1 MVFHLFEKLTPF
13 FLEHKK
19 RYGWAIFAMLIGNGL
34 VLIPPFIVGQVIDGI
49 YLNELTENLLMR
61 QISLF
66 IFSIIFSYVIEI
78 FWGYQLFGG
87 KNVLTRQL
95 RKQLMNHFL
104 KMRSVFYE
112 KFRTGDLMARATND
126 LDAISEMA
134 GYGIMIAMDSTVFF
148 GVILLTMFLTVSWK
162 LTLVCVL
169 PLPILGYALKI
180 LGDKVH
186 VRYKESQ
193 DAFAEI
199 NDEVLEA
206 VEGIRVIRA
215 YGRQEAMS
223 AQFDLK
229 TSKVLQ
235 KNISVAKINSAF
247 QPLIKIT
254 LGISYVLAFGLGAV
268 LVSRNEITIGQ
279 LVTFQVYLSML
290 VWPIQ
295 SIGELIN
302 LLQQGNA
309 SMDRVLDVLNA
320 SDQMENMGDK
330 DIVENDTIKFKHV
343 TFSYPNSKQLSL
355 KEINLEIPRET
366 TLGVVGKT
374 GSGKTTLMRQLLK
387 EYPSGKGF
395 ISVGDVSIDEA
406 KKEQL
411 SSKIGYVPQ
420 EHILFSGSIRDN
432 IAFGKNGASEQEIKE
447 ALRLANFDKDIER
460 MPEGLDTQIGE
471 RGVSLSGG
479 QKQRISIARALIKN
493 SAILILDDSLSAVDA
508 ETEKRIIHNLKQ
520 NRKNKTTI
528 IITHRLSSVYH
539 AEQIIVM
546 DNGMI
551 IERGTHK
558 ELLDK
563 KGWYEKQ
570 FIRQQLKEGNK

>member
-1 MVFHLFEKLTPF
+1 MFLLFKKLTPF

-34 VLIPPFIVGQVIDGI
+34 VLIPPFIIGQVIDGI
-49 YLNELTENLLMR
+49 YLNELTDTIFIKQL
-61 QISLF
+61 ILF
-66 IFSIIFSYVIEI
+66 IFSIIISYGIEI

-95 RKQLMNHFL
+95 RRQLMNHFL
-104 KMRSVFYE
+104 KMRSVFYR

-134 GYGIMIAMDSTVFF
+134 GYGIMIAMDSTAFF

-162 LTLVCVL
+162 LTLVCIL
-169 PLPILGYALKI
+169 PLPILGYLLKK

-186 VRYKESQ
+186 IRYKESQ

-206 VEGIRVIRA
+206 VEGIRIIRA
-215 YGRQEAMS
+215 YGRQDDMS
-223 AQFDLK
+223 VQFERK
-229 TSKVLQ
+229 TNKVLK

-254 LGISYVLAFGLGAV
+254 LGISYVLAFSLGAL
-268 LVSRNEITIGQ
+268 LVSKNEITIGQ

-309 SMDRVLDVLNA
+309 SMDRVMEVLNA
-320 SDQMENMGDK
+320 DDQMGNSGK
-330 DIVENDTIKFKHV
+330 RAILKNGTIKYEQV
-343 TFSYPNSKQLSL
+343 TFSYPNSNQSNLKQ
-355 KEINLEIPRET
+355 IDLEIPKGT
-366 TLGVVGKT
+366 TLGIVGKT
-374 GSGKTTLMRQLLK
+374 GSGKTTLIRQLLK
-387 EYPSGKGF
+387 EYPNGTGR
-395 ISVGDVSIDEA
+395 ITINGISIDTVV
-406 KKEQL
+406 KEQL
-411 SSKIGYVPQ
+411 NSKYGYVPQ
-420 EHILFSGSIRDN
+420 EHILFSGTIRNN
-432 IAFGKNGASEQEIKE
+432 ISFGKKNASEREIKE
-447 ALRLANFDKDIER
+447 ALHLANFDRDLKK
-460 MPEGLDTQIGE
+460 MPNGLDTQIGE
-471 RGVSLSGG
+471 KGISLSGG
-479 QKQRISIARALIKN
+479 QKQRLSIARALIKN
-493 SAILILDDSLSAVDA
+493 PSILILDDSLSAVDA
-508 ETEKRIIHNLKQ
+508 QTEKIIINNLKE
-520 NRKNKTTI
+520 NRGNKTTI

-539 AEQIIVM
+539 AQQIIVM
-546 DNGMI
+546 DKGMI
-551 IERGTHK
+551 VERGTHE
-558 ELLDK
+558 ELMVK

-570 FIRQQLKEGNK
+570 FIRQQLKKEE

>member
-1 MVFHLFEKLTPF
+1 MFHLFKKLTPF

-19 RYGWAIFAMLIGNGL
+19 RYGWAIFAMLIGNAF
-34 VLIPPFIVGQVIDGI
+34 VLIPPFIVGRVIDGI
-49 YLNELTENLLMR
+49 YLNELTEKILMK
-61 QISLF
+61 QTFLF
-66 IFSIIFSYVIEI
+66 IFSIIFSYGIEI

-95 RKQLMNHFL
+95 RKKLMHHFL

-134 GYGIMIAMDSTVFF
+134 GYGIMIAMDSTAFF

-162 LTLVCVL
+162 LTLVCIL
-169 PLPILGYALKI
+169 PLPILGYTLKV
-180 LGDKVH
+180 LGDRVH

-215 YGRQEAMS
+215 YGRQDAMS
-223 AQFDLK
+223 AQFDVK
-229 TSKVLQ
+229 TSEVLQ

-247 QPLIKIT
+247 QPLIKIA
-254 LGISYVLAFGLGAV
+254 LGISYVFAFGLGAV

-309 SMDRVLDVLNA
+309 SMDRVMEVLDA
-320 SDQMENMGDK
+320 DDQMENSGDK
-330 DIVENDTIKFKHV
+330 DIVENGTIKFERV
-343 TFSYPNSKQLSL
+343 SFSYPNSKQLSL
-355 KEINLEIPRET
+355 KEINIEIPRDT
-366 TLGVVGKT
+366 TLGIVGKT
-374 GSGKTTLMRQLLK
+374 GSGKTTLVRQLLK
-387 EYPSGKGF
+387 EYPSGQGS
-395 ISVGDVSIDEA
+395 ISIGDVIIDEA

-432 IAFGKNGASEQEIKE
+432 IAFGKKGASEKEIKE
-447 ALRLANFDKDIER
+447 AIRLANFDKDIER
-460 MPEGLDTQIGE
+460 MPKGLDTQIGE

-508 ETEKRIIHNLKQ
+508 ETEKSIIHNLKQ
-520 NRKNKTTI
+520 NRENKTTI

-539 AEQIIVM
+539 AKQIIVM
-546 DNGMI
+546 DNGMV
-551 IERGTHK
+551 IEQGTHK
-558 ELLDK
+558 ELMDK

>member
-1 MVFHLFEKLTPF
+1 MFLLFKKLTPF

-34 VLIPPFIVGQVIDGI
+34 VLIPPFIIGQVIDGI
-49 YLNELTENLLMR
+49 YLNELTDTIFIKQL
-61 QISLF
+61 ILF
-66 IFSIIFSYVIEI
+66 IFSIIISYGIEI

-95 RKQLMNHFL
+95 RRQLMNHFL
-104 KMRSVFYE
+104 KMRSVFYR

-134 GYGIMIAMDSTVFF
+134 GYGIMIAMDSTAFF

-162 LTLVCVL
+162 LTLVCIL
-169 PLPILGYALKI
+169 PLPILGYLLKK

-186 VRYKESQ
+186 IRYKESQ

-206 VEGIRVIRA
+206 VEGIRIIRA
-215 YGRQEAMS
+215 YGRQDDMS
-223 AQFDLK
+223 LQFERK
-229 TSKVLQ
+229 TNKVLK

-254 LGISYVLAFGLGAV
+254 LGISYVLAFSLGAL
-268 LVSRNEITIGQ
+268 LVSKNEITIGQ

-309 SMDRVLDVLNA
+309 SMDRVMEVLNA
-320 SDQMENMGDK
+320 DDQMGNSGK
-330 DIVENDTIKFKHV
+330 RAILKNGTIKYEQV
-343 TFSYPNSKQLSL
+343 TFSYPNSNQSNLKQ
-355 KEINLEIPRET
+355 INLEIPNGT
-366 TLGVVGKT
+366 TFGIVGKT
-374 GSGKTTLMRQLLK
+374 GSGKTTLIRQLLK
-387 EYPSGKGF
+387 EYPNGTGR
-395 ISVGDVSIDEA
+395 ITINGISIDTVV
-406 KKEQL
+406 KEQL
-411 SSKIGYVPQ
+411 NSKYGYVPQ
-420 EHILFSGSIRDN
+420 EHILFSGTIRNN
-432 IAFGKNGASEQEIKE
+432 ISFGKKNASEREIKE
-447 ALRLANFDKDIER
+447 ALHLANFDRDLKK
-460 MPEGLDTQIGE
+460 MPNGLDTQIGE
-471 RGVSLSGG
+471 KGISLSGG
-479 QKQRISIARALIKN
+479 QKQRLSIARALIKN
-493 SAILILDDSLSAVDA
+493 PSILILDDSLSAVDA
-508 ETEKRIIHNLKQ
+508 QTEKIIINNLKE
-520 NRKNKTTI
+520 NRGNKTTI

-539 AEQIIVM
+539 AQQIIVM
-546 DNGMI
+546 DKGMI
-551 IERGTHK
+551 VERGTHE
-558 ELLDK
+558 ELMVK

-570 FIRQQLKEGNK
+570 FIRQQLKKEE

>member
-1 MVFHLFEKLTPF
+1 MFLLFKKLMPF

-19 RYGWAIFAMLIGNGL
+19 RYGWAIFAMLIGNSFI
-34 VLIPPFIVGQVIDGI
+34 LIPPYIVGQVIDGI
-49 YLNELTENLLMR
+49 YLNELTNKLL
-61 QISLF
+61 IKLVLIF
-66 IFSIIFSYVIEI
+66 ILSIIFTYGIEI

-104 KMRSVFYE
+104 KMRSIFYG

-134 GYGIMIAMDSTVFF
+134 GYGIMIAMDSTAFF
-148 GVILLTMFLTVSWK
+148 GVILITMFLTVSWK
-162 LTLVCVL
+162 LTLVSIL
-169 PLPILGYALKI
+169 PLPILGYLLKK

-223 AQFDLK
+223 TQFDLK
-229 TSKVLQ
+229 TSAVLE
-235 KNISVAKINSAF
+235 KNIAVAKINSAF
-247 QPLIKIT
+247 QPLIKIS
-254 LGISYVLAFGLGAV
+254 LGISYVLAFGLGAM
-268 LVSRNEITIGQ
+268 LVSKNEMTIGQ
-279 LVTFQVYLSML
+279 LVAFQVYLSML
-290 VWPIQ
+290 IWPIQ

-309 SMDRVLDVLNA
+309 SMDRVMEVLNTG
-320 SDQMENMGDK
+320 DQMENNGTK
-330 DIVENDTIKFKHV
+330 ETGENSTIRFKQV
-343 TFSYPNSKQLSL
+343 NFSYPNSKHLSL
-355 KEINLEIPRET
+355 KEIDLYIPSDT
-366 TLGVVGKT
+366 TLGIVGKT
-374 GSGKTTLMRQLLK
+374 GSGKTTLIRQLLK
-387 EYPSGKGF
+387 EYPSGQGL
-395 ISVGDVSIDEA
+395 ISIGDIPLDEI
-406 KKEQL
+406 KQGYI

-420 EHILFSGSIRDN
+420 EHILFSGTIRDN
-432 IAFGKNGASEQEIKE
+432 IIFGKKDASEKDISES
-447 ALRLANFDKDIER
+447 LRLANFEKDIQR
-460 MPEGLDTQIGE
+460 MPKGLDTQIGE
-471 RGVSLSGG
+471 KGVSLSGG
-479 QKQRISIARALIKN
+479 QKQRISITRALIKD

-508 ETEKRIIHNLKQ
+508 KTEKNIISHLKQ
-520 NRKNKTTI
+520 NRKNRTTV

-539 AEQIIVM
+539 ANQIIVM

-551 IERGTHK
+551 TEKGTHE
-558 ELLDK
+558 ELMGK
-563 KGWYEKQ
+563 KGWYKEQ
-570 FIRQQLKEGNK
+570 FIRQQLKEGE

>member
-1 MVFHLFEKLTPF
+1 MFLLFKKLTPF

-49 YLNELTENLLMR
+49 YLDKLTDSLLMK
-61 QISLF
+61 QVLLF
-66 IFSIIFSYVIEI
+66 VFSIVVSYGIEI

-104 KMRSVFYE
+104 KMRSIFYR

-134 GYGIMIAMDSTVFF
+134 GYGIMIAMDSTAFF

-162 LTLVCVL
+162 LTLACIL
-169 PLPILGYALKI
+169 PLPILGYLLKV

-186 VRYKESQ
+186 IRYKESQ

-199 NDEVLEA
+199 NDEVLES

-223 AQFDLK
+223 AQFDEK
-229 TSKVLQ
+229 TTNVLQ

-254 LGISYVLAFGLGAV
+254 LGISYVLAFGLGAIM
-268 LVSRNEITIGQ
+268 VSKNEITIGQ
-279 LVTFQVYLSML
+279 LVAFQVYLSML

-309 SMDRVLDVLNA
+309 SMDRVMEVLNTD
-320 SDQMENMGDK
+320 DQMGHTGEK
-330 DIVENDTIKFKHV
+330 DILENGTITFKEV
-343 TFSYPNSKQLSL
+343 TFSYPDSKQLSL
-355 KEINLEIPRET
+355 KKINLEIPKNT
-366 TLGVVGKT
+366 TLGIVGKT
-374 GSGKTTLMRQLLK
+374 GSGKTTLVRQLLK
-387 EYPSGKGF
+387 EYPRGKGL
-395 ISVGDVSIDEA
+395 ISIGGVPIDA
-406 KKEQL
+406 VKPDQL
-411 SSKIGYVPQ
+411 SSKFGYVPQ
-420 EHILFSGSIRDN
+420 EHILFSGTIRDN
-432 IAFGKNGASEQEIKE
+432 ISFGRKDASEKEINE
-447 ALRLANFDKDIER
+447 ALHLANFDRDINK
-460 MPEGLDTQIGE
+460 MPNGLDTQIGE
-471 RGVSLSGG
+471 KGISLSGG
-479 QKQRISIARALIKN
+479 QKQRIAIARALIKN

-508 ETEKRIIHNLKQ
+508 ETEKNIITNLKKYR
-520 NRKNKTTI
+520 NNKTTL

-539 AEQIIVM
+539 AKQIIVM
-546 DNGMI
+546 DNGAI
-551 IERGTHK
+551 IERGTHT
-558 ELLDK
+558 ELMDK

-570 FIRQQLKEGNK
+570 FIRQQLKEEE

>member
-1 MVFHLFEKLTPF
+1 MFLLFKKLIPF

-34 VLIPPFIVGQVIDGI
+34 VLIPPFIIGQVIDGI
-49 YLNELTENLLMR
+49 YLNELTDTIFIKQL
-61 QISLF
+61 ILF
-66 IFSIIFSYVIEI
+66 IFSIIISYGIEI

-95 RKQLMNHFL
+95 RRQLMNHFL
-104 KMRSVFYE
+104 KMRSVFYR

-134 GYGIMIAMDSTVFF
+134 GYGIMIAMDSTAFF

-162 LTLVCVL
+162 LTLVCIL
-169 PLPILGYALKI
+169 PLPILGYLLKK

-186 VRYKESQ
+186 IRYKESQ

-206 VEGIRVIRA
+206 VEGIRIIRA
-215 YGRQEAMS
+215 YGRQDDMS
-223 AQFDLK
+223 LQFERK
-229 TSKVLQ
+229 TNKVLK

-254 LGISYVLAFGLGAV
+254 LGISYVLAFSLGAL
-268 LVSRNEITIGQ
+268 LVSKNEITIGQ

-309 SMDRVLDVLNA
+309 SMDRVMEVLNA
-320 SDQMENMGDK
+320 DDQMGNSGK
-330 DIVENDTIKFKHV
+330 RAILKNGTIKYEQV
-343 TFSYPNSKQLSL
+343 TFSYPNSNQSNLKQ
-355 KEINLEIPRET
+355 INLEIPKGT
-366 TLGVVGKT
+366 TLGIVGKT
-374 GSGKTTLMRQLLK
+374 GSGKTTLIRQLLK
-387 EYPSGKGF
+387 EYPNGTGR
-395 ISVGDVSIDEA
+395 ITINGISIDTVV
-406 KKEQL
+406 KEQL
-411 SSKIGYVPQ
+411 NSKYGYVPQ
-420 EHILFSGSIRDN
+420 EHILFSGTIRNN
-432 IAFGKNGASEQEIKE
+432 ISFGKKNASEREIKE
-447 ALRLANFDKDIER
+447 ALHLANFDRDLKK
-460 MPEGLDTQIGE
+460 MPNGLDTQIGE
-471 RGVSLSGG
+471 KGISLSGG
-479 QKQRISIARALIKN
+479 QKQRLSIARALIKN
-493 SAILILDDSLSAVDA
+493 PSILILDDSLSAVDA
-508 ETEKRIIHNLKQ
+508 QTEKIIINNLKE
-520 NRKNKTTI
+520 NRGNKTTI

-539 AEQIIVM
+539 AQQIIVM
-546 DNGMI
+546 DKGMI
-551 IERGTHK
+551 VERGTHE
-558 ELLDK
+558 ELMVK

-570 FIRQQLKEGNK
+570 FIRQQLKKEE

>member
-1 MVFHLFEKLTPF
+1 MFLLFKKLTPF

-34 VLIPPFIVGQVIDGI
+34 VLIPPFIIGQVIDGI
-49 YLNELTENLLMR
+49 YLNELTDTIFIKQL
-61 QISLF
+61 ILF
-66 IFSIIFSYVIEI
+66 IFSIIISYGIEI

-95 RKQLMNHFL
+95 RRQLMNHFL
-104 KMRSVFYE
+104 KMRSVFYR

-134 GYGIMIAMDSTVFF
+134 GYGIMIAMDSTAFF

-162 LTLVCVL
+162 LTLVCIL
-169 PLPILGYALKI
+169 PLPILGYLLKK

-186 VRYKESQ
+186 IRYKESQ

-206 VEGIRVIRA
+206 VEGIRIIRA
-215 YGRQEAMS
+215 YGRQDDMS
-223 AQFDLK
+223 LQFERK
-229 TSKVLQ
+229 TNKVLK

-254 LGISYVLAFGLGAV
+254 LGISYVLAFSLGAL
-268 LVSRNEITIGQ
+268 LVSKNEITIGQ

-309 SMDRVLDVLNA
+309 SMDRVMEVLNA
-320 SDQMENMGDK
+320 DDQMGNSEKRAILKNG
-330 DIVENDTIKFKHV
+330 TIKYEQV
-343 TFSYPNSKQLSL
+343 TFSYPNSNQSNLKQ
-355 KEINLEIPRET
+355 INLEIPKGT
-366 TLGVVGKT
+366 TFGIVGKT
-374 GSGKTTLMRQLLK
+374 GSGKTTLIRQLLK
-387 EYPSGKGF
+387 EYPNGTGR
-395 ISVGDVSIDEA
+395 ITINGISIDTVV
-406 KKEQL
+406 KEQL
-411 SSKIGYVPQ
+411 NSKYGYVPQ
-420 EHILFSGSIRDN
+420 EHILFSGTIRNN
-432 IAFGKNGASEQEIKE
+432 ISFGKKNASERDIKE
-447 ALRLANFDKDIER
+447 ALHLANFDRDLKK
-460 MPEGLDTQIGE
+460 MPNGLDTQIGE
-471 RGVSLSGG
+471 KGISLSGG
-479 QKQRISIARALIKN
+479 QKQRLSIARALIKN
-493 SAILILDDSLSAVDA
+493 PSILILDDSLSAVDA
-508 ETEKRIIHNLKQ
+508 QTEKIIINNLKE
-520 NRKNKTTI
+520 NRGNKTTI

-539 AEQIIVM
+539 AQQIIVM
-546 DNGMI
+546 DKGMI
-551 IERGTHK
+551 VERGTHE
-558 ELLDK
+558 ELMVK

-570 FIRQQLKEGNK
+570 FIRQQLKKEE